1 MIPVQMKIVTNG
13 LLKENV
19 RMRITL
25 STWPQCVLLLAQN
38 MKKKIVN
45 QIQKEIPIDLKLTAT
60 EKMMKENRIVKDQA
74 AKMKKPQKIDPKT
87 GTNKAETAKLLKTMP
102 VQMSN
107 VTNGLQK
114 ENVTMKPIKNTWR

>member
-1 MIPVQMKIVTNG
+1 M
-13 LLKENV
+13 ENV

-25 STWPQCVLLLAQN
+25 STWRQCVLLLAQK
-38 MKKKIVN
+38 MKKKMGSQN
-45 QIQKEIPIDLKLTAT
+45 QKEISIDLKLTAT
-60 EKMMKENRIVKDQA
+60 EKVMKENRIVKDQA

-87 GTNKAETAKLLKTMP
+87 GTNKAETAKPLKTMP

-114 ENVTMKPIKNTWR
+114 ENVTMKPIRNIWR